1 MAPDKP
7 KKTVPQ
13 KAAKPARGRPRDPAT
28 RKKILAA
35 AARLLN
41 EGGLSAVT
49 MDAVAQNAGVGK
61 PTIYRQWPNAQSVA
75 MAAFLESAKPPSRG
89 TAKGTAVE
97 ALRAQLRAIAV
108 AFASRTGRNTAMMI
122 AAAQNDSELA
132 KVFRN
137 QFIMGR
143 REDGRTLL
151 ARAITDGDLRAD
163 IDLDATLDLIYAP
176 LYFRLLIGHGPL
188 DAGFTD
194 TVLDLA
200 LSGLTPR

>member
-1 MAPDKP
+1 
-7 KKTVPQ
+7 
-13 KAAKPARGRPRDPAT
+13 
-28 RKKILAA
+28 KKILAA

-41 EGGLSAVT
+41 EGGISAVT
-49 MDAVAQNAGVGK
+49 MDAVAQSAGVGK

-75 MAAFLESAKPPSRG
+75 MAAFLETAKPPIRS

-97 ALRAQLRAIAV
+97 ALRAQLRAIAT

-143 REDGRTLL
+143 REDGRALL
-151 ARAITDGDLRAD
+151 ARAIADGELCAN

-188 DAGFTD
+188 DAAFTD

-200 LSGLTPR
+200 LTGLTPR